1 MEIVLE
7 FFYFIL
13 AVLCLIVAITFFVK
27 SKKNAYS
34 RKSIELLIN
43 NFGDK
48 DFSQNK
54 TMLELEEKLEIGLE
68 TIPSENKS
76 IKNIIDDAKH
86 KSDILYKH
94 KMAINKPYTELTTFK
109 VVANCVIDHCVKK
122 DINLKESI
130 KLLLLTF
137 KKPYFQEVFAITK
150 TETELTNNFYNLLE
164 GFVIRYKKA
173 IL

>member
-13 AVLCLIVAITFFVK
+13 AVLCLIVAIVFFVK

-54 TMLELEEKLEIGLE
+54 TMLELEEKLEIG
-68 TIPSENKS
+68 SENNPNQNKS
-76 IKNIIDDAKH
+76 IKKIINDAKH

-94 KMAINKPYTELTTFK
+94 KMAINKPYTDLTTYK

-137 KKPYFQEVFAITK
+137 KKPYFQEVFAVTK
-150 TETELTNNFYNLLE
+150 TEEEQINNFYDLLE
-164 GFVIRYKKA
+164 GFILRYKKA